1 MRYIISEQQ
10 NEKLKKYQAVK
21 DIVDSYSFKD
31 LVKTEFNLRWNN
43 DYGFYDIEPTFYM
56 SRDVPKGY
64 LTVMKNELCD
74 RIEDYLGIH
83 IVSHNGH
90 IKVIK

>member
-1 MRYIISEQQ
+1 MRYMISEKQ

-56 SRDVPKGY
+56 SRVVPKGY
-64 LTVMKNELCD
+64 LTVMKNELCG

-90 IKVIK
+90 IKYEY